1 MSLTKIGSIGI
12 NTGIQFAGVTTI
24 ATLNSSSN
32 VLSVGGTVNFNSDV
46 SIGGSVSIG
55 GTLTYEDVTNID
67 SVGLVTA
74 RNGIVVGSGITL
86 SKDGDIFA
94 TGVTTARKSATFGNT
109 SDSFTALSITASTTG
124 ISELRLA
131 DTTVNAGYVKY
142 EHSNDALILATG
154 TTEKLRITSGGLL
167 LLGTNTTTNNI
178 RLGNKFGVVG
188 TTAYTGMSI
197 TNYSGTNAQHSPMF
211 DFNRSRGTSDG
222 SLTSVVADD
231 KLGELIFRGS
241 DGSDFNDA
249 VTIRA
254 FVDGTPSD
262 GTDMPGRLVFST
274 SADGSAAPT
283 ERLRITSTGRVGVNN
298 TNPDSALSITGTGS
312 DAATRISITDGSGVA
327 NVLGRY
333 GNLSLQADEAG
344 AVSGSLMQF
353 KVDGSEVMRLDSGQ
367 NVNIGAY
374 TSVAGLRYFDVQ
386 NSSSAAN
393 THGSIIRLI
402 TSNAAGNSTTSLD
415 MVKYKDGN
423 FYISNFETGGNGNTN
438 FYNGGQTRLTIRQ
451 DGIITK
457 PYTPSFFATIN
468 GGDNTTNINNN
479 IPFDQ
484 TKHNNGSHYD
494 TTNYRFVAPV
504 NGFYYFFVQIWAK
517 NTTQNARFHFHFAD
531 ASNSYAVDN
540 ITQNGMHSNG
550 LNLNDHC
557 ITASIV
563 WAMDANDFMSVR
575 PDNTNLTY
583 YTAGASD
590 PHSYF
595 CGYLIG

>member
-32 VLSVGGTVNFNSDV
+32 ILSVGGTVNFNSDV

-109 SDSFTALSITASTTG
+109 SDSFTALSITASTSG

-142 EHSNDALILATG
+142 EHSNDALVLATG
-154 TTEKLRITSGGLL
+154 TTEKLRIISTGEVGINVTPSNGQMLAITGRSGYDDMVQVTAV
-167 LLGTNTTTNNI
+167 GTNMGARINLTNTGTGISRINATNNDLALQTGGTS
-178 RLGNKFGVVG
+178 RLH
-188 TTAYTGMSI
+188 I
-197 TNYSGTNAQHSPMF
+197 
-211 DFNRSRGTSDG
+211 TSDG
-222 SLTSVVADD
+222 KIGINDTS
-231 KLGELIFRGS
+231 
-241 DGSDFNDA
+241 
-249 VTIRA
+249 
-254 FVDGTPSD
+254 
-262 GTDMPGRLVFST
+262 
-274 SADGSAAPT
+274 
-283 ERLRITSTGRVGVNN
+283 
-298 TNPDSALSITGTGS
+298 PDSALSITGTGS
-312 DAATRISITDGSGVA
+312 DAATRISITDGSGVS

-386 NSSSAAN
+386 NNSSAAT

-402 TSNAAGNSTTSLD
+402 TSNAAGNSTTSVD

-484 TKHNNGSHYD
+484 TKHNNGNHFD

-517 NTTQNARFHFHFAD
+517 NTTSNARFHFHFAD

-540 ITQNGMHSNG
+540 ITQNGFHGNG
-550 LNLNDHC
+550 VNRQDHC

-563 WAMDANDFMSVR
+563 WAMDAGDFMSVR